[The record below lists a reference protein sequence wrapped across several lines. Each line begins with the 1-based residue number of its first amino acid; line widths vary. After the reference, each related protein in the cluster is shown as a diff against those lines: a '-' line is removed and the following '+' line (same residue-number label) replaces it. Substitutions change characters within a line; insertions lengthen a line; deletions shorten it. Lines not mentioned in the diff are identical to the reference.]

1 MAISF
6 GFLFLCVCV
15 CVPFFSFWK
24 WKKKKPALSSV
35 ISRVLRLFFDPIYL
49 VLPGLTIFFLRDFD
63 AFFFFVG
70 RIAPRFVRW
79 TNRQKKKRLEG
90 GRWRHFVISSSVFFC
105 SSLFLFC
112 SFSFLFVLFVSSSI
126 YCALCAAPVCLPR
139 PMGFSHS
146 FSTLV
151 VVVVLFYFILLFV
164 MKIYGFGFMERNLL
178 RDVDSLQPIVN
189 DSMNQIELSHFS
201 PCKKKR

>member
-1 MAISF
+1 MASF
-6 GFLFLCVCV
+6 
-15 CVPFFSFWK
+15 
-24 WKKKKPALSSV
+24 
-35 ISRVLRLFFDPIYL
+35 
-49 VLPGLTIFFLRDFD
+49 RDF
-63 AFFFFVG
+63 
-70 RIAPRFVRW
+70 
-79 TNRQKKKRLEG
+79 
-90 GRWRHFVISSSVFFC
+90 VIGFFC

>member
-1 MAISF
+1 MRS
-6 GFLFLCVCV
+6 
-15 CVPFFSFWK
+15 
-24 WKKKKPALSSV
+24 
-35 ISRVLRLFFDPIYL
+35 
-49 VLPGLTIFFLRDFD
+49 
-63 AFFFFVG
+63 FFFVG

-201 PCKKKR
+201 PCKKKKVKNGEKKCLEASLGWRSADVWGWGGEGGRERRRDASTSIRRRCPCAKRTPEGVCS